1 MSQHRW
7 DFGPLDLV
15 GADGVGDG
23 GFWFETLADGFD
35 LGSPEAVR
43 VVLATLAADGEDERI
58 QRHNNRQVT
67 FTVQVCAYD
76 AEGLALGERAL
87 GLEVGGVNTLTWL
100 PPDDFGDASV
110 FDVRT
115 SVMRFDMRDLDLLEK
130 VQRAAYTVTLTCS
143 PFARPELPTTVA
155 LSYGTATSGTVM
167 DAGSST
173 TNWSVDPDVSGKTLS
188 TITYLTEAALKC
200 APVTTRPFGSG
211 TLDNDTF
218 TRTSLA
224 LTSAHPYLAVVV
236 AADTTG
242 GTRNIRDVIVEI
254 AGKGYNPVASEVLT
268 NGSRRFFFS
277 HNLAGT
283 TVTAQIVVRWNLGHG
298 AASTQASYVMGVE
311 SWPSAPA
318 TGLNVF
324 EVGGSQRAP
333 FSLMVS
339 RPIGG
344 NLGRVGVFSDPK
356 MLTMG
361 YNPSQPDTW
370 ANAPAGTYTMVMPL
384 GSGTTTVVAVTVNG
398 QTAYTRSPGTSTP
411 LFFEF
416 HLGAARNGRL
426 GTLTVAV
433 TVDGAPITTPT
444 LWLFR
449 KADDT
454 ALTLLNSVAYR
465 RLWVDAPTLETPHV
479 GLWGGTAADGSD
491 AVSVATQAYC
501 ADPMHIAPDIAA
513 LWVNTAAGAVVVD
526 SEVTYYPRSHTFVA
540 AS

>member
-1 MSQHRW
+1 MSHYDPRW
-7 DFGPLDLV
+7 LIGALDLTEHPFASLFN
-15 GADGVGDG
+15 GGDYG
-23 GFWFETLADGFD
+23 EPSNTAVVVASLLADGEVLSGFRSGNRTMTHTVYIESSDSLLLAEAERD
-35 LGSPEAVR
+35 LFLECEKTA
-43 VVLATLAADGEDERI
+43 
-58 QRHNNRQVT
+58 NT
-67 FTVQVCAYD
+67 FTVIPGD
-76 AEGLALGERAL
+76 GFGES
-87 GLEVGGVNTLTWL
+87 
-100 PPDDFGDASV
+100 SV
-110 FDVRT
+110 YEISRT
-115 SVMRFDMRDLDLLEK
+115 SGSYVRDDAAEEQGYRRYDLTFSA
-130 VQRAAYTVTLTCS
+130 Q

-155 LSYGTATSGTVM
+155 LSYGTATSGTVI
-167 DAGSST
+167 DDGSST

-188 TITYLTEAALKC
+188 TVTYLAEAALKC
-200 APVTTRPFGSG
+200 APATTRPFGSG

-224 LTSAHPYLAVVV
+224 LTASHPYLAVVV
-236 AADTTG
+236 AADAAG

-254 AGKGYNPVASEVLT
+254 GGKGYNPVASEVLA

-283 TVTAQIVVRWNLGHG
+283 TVTAKIVVRWNLGHG
-298 AASTQASYVMGVE
+298 AASTQSSYVMGVE

-339 RPIGG
+339 RSIGG
-344 NLGRVGVFSDPK
+344 DLGRVGVFSDPK

-361 YNPSQPDTW
+361 YDPSQPATW
-370 ANAPAGTYTMVMPL
+370 ANAPAGTYTMAMPD
-384 GSGTTTVVAVTVNG
+384 GSGTTTVVAITVNG
-398 QTAYTRSPGTSTP
+398 QTAYTRSPSVTAP

-416 HLGAARNGRL
+416 HLGSARNGRL
-426 GTLTVAV
+426 GPLTIAV

-449 KADDT
+449 KADNT

-465 RLWVDAPTLETPHV
+465 RLWIDAPTLEAPHV

-513 LWVNTAAGAVVVD
+513 LWVSTAAGAAVVD